1 MCSYEICYQNSI
13 ECLSGQ
19 SDTVLPRDSG
29 SQCSLLLISLIN
41 LVQTATALMER
52 GFKTE
57 KVVTSRYP
65 LLVFG

>member
-1 MCSYEICYQNSI
+1 M
-13 ECLSGQ
+13 
-19 SDTVLPRDSG
+19 LPRDSG

-57 KVVTSRYP
+57 NNFKISTACTWVASRIRSCMC
-65 LLVFG
+65 VRFVSGAMAETVE